1 MDEEKEGGDSADKLG
16 ELREANLKQMSS
28 PKFGYSGLRSAT
40 PGSAE
45 SNGTLYTDGSQ
56 SYWTGSE
63 YTESRPASSVP
74 GTPMTPG
81 TANGGGGWNIGS
93 AQGSRQASRQTTAE
107 GAAPGGFNGASVL

>member
-1 MDEEKEGGDSADKLG
+1 
-16 ELREANLKQMSS
+16 MSS

-45 SNGTLYTDGSQ
+45 SNGTLYTDGSH

-93 AQGSRQASRQTTAE
+93 AQGSRRATAE
-107 GAAPGGFNGASVL
+107 GEAPAGFRGAGL